1 MGHGACKAPP
11 RFTCSATPRFP
22 VLRAS
27 HELSQRPSPQ
37 KQFPR
42 TRLDSLIKDA
52 VPAGGVTTA
61 TPSKKA
67 NKGKAR
73 K

>member
-1 MGHGACKAPP
+1 M
-11 RFTCSATPRFP
+11 RTNR
-22 VLRAS
+22 
-27 HELSQRPSPQ
+27 E

-42 TRLDSLIKDA
+42 TRLDSLIKGA

-67 NKGKAR
+67 KKSKA
-73 K
+73 KK